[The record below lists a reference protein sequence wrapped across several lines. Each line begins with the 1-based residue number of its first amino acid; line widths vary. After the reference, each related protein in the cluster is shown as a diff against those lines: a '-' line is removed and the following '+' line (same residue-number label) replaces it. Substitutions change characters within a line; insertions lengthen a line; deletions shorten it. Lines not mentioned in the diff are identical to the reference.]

1 MPSLAQKQIAK
12 FMFCHTWPAWWLSTD
27 HCLDSHFHLSQKSS
41 CILWQGCNV
50 IWGNMRHYD
59 VLWHNHEAVE
69 VSVWN
74 RAMTLNS
81 VLATRLLSCLCM
93 GQVSEISSV
102 PVALLP
108 VCLCVWQDSE
118 ITFVLVTLP
127 SRRLCV
133 GQNSDNVSVLSQP
146 YGCRGG
152 TAQWNQFCLTA
163 QGNPST
169 PTVDSLKLWTVLV
182 TQGLKWSPVQN
193 VAQWLRVHV
202 RDTVELH
209 PKVAQWIICFS
220 HRVLTLIITWS
231 HTFQAR
237 EKREAGLTP
246 KPHVAVG
253 FQFTLKSVGQMPD
266 WQSSIG
272 WLAVEICF
280 KCANNKMV

>member
-1 MPSLAQKQIAK
+1 
-12 FMFCHTWPAWWLSTD
+12 
-27 HCLDSHFHLSQKSS
+27 
-41 CILWQGCNV
+41 
-50 IWGNMRHYD
+50 MRHYD

-182 TQGLKWSPVQN
+182 TQGLKCGT
-193 VAQWLRVHV
+193 VAESARPWYSGVTSKSGTMDHLFQPQGP
-202 RDTVELH
+202 DTDH
-209 PKVAQWIICFS
+209 YMISHFS
-220 HRVLTLIITWS
+220 STW
-231 HTFQAR
+231 
-237 EKREAGLTP
+237 KREAGLIP

-253 FQFTLKSVGQMPD
+253 FQFTLKSAGQMPD
-266 WQSSIG
+266 WQSSID